1 MIDEG
6 SNAQSEVQPTPVAPK
21 PHSVSTSETRV
32 PREPKKS
39 YWPAIAL
46 ALVVIAGL
54 GGWRIYQRLV
64 ASPSSELQ
72 RSVDVGL
79 PVQVVRVQ
87 TGPVKEWV
95 FDEGVSLPVEL
106 ESLTFEASGTVT
118 YLAEVNG
125 VPLKAG
131 DPVFQGQ
138 LLATIDD
145 RQQTASITAAEADI
159 QVAVSQRNQ
168 AEASLQE
175 AQANLAA
182 AESDLALAQ
191 SERRRNQEL
200 FEQGAISES
209 ALDVIQNEADSAQAR
224 VETAR
229 QSVASAKEGVV
240 SAQASVE
247 AAQASRNST
256 AVALEDTQ
264 LIASSDGVVAYIN
277 IQERDYWNTQ
287 YLNTSSAQSLI
298 DTAPIVV
305 VNPESFEVR
314 LEVQSSNAAAIRPG
328 QRVYVVPEDQVN
340 QVQAFGASQQ
350 DLLDIARQ
358 RGSAGTVFA
367 VSPSQTPEGRGIEV
381 TIRDLQLVRNLTV
394 NGRVYVWIEVDA
406 SPDAV
411 VVPLGAVTSRGQET
425 YVFVVNEADN
435 TVQRRPITEGIRGFS
450 AVGVRSG
457 VRPGDLVVVE
467 GQNRLTDGAPV
478 NIIEQESAR
487 SGSLTLEKP

>member
-6 SNAQSEVQPTPVAPK
+6 SDSQAEAQPTAPK
-21 PHSVSTSETRV
+21 LRSVSVPETQGLHETR
-32 PREPKKS
+32 KS

-46 ALVVIAGL
+46 ALVAIASL
-54 GGWRIYQRLV
+54 GGWRIYQRLT
-64 ASPSSELQ
+64 ASPSSEVPS
-72 RSVDVGL
+72 SVAAGL

-87 TGPVKEWV
+87 TGPVSEWV
-95 FDEGVSLPVEL
+95 FDEGVSLPVVL
-106 ESLTFEASGTVT
+106 EALTFEASGTVT
-118 YLAEVNG
+118 YLAEING
-125 VPLKAG
+125 TPLRSG
-131 DPVFQGQ
+131 DLVSEGQ

-145 RQQTASITAAEADI
+145 RQQTANITAADAEI

-175 AQANLAA
+175 ARANLAA
-182 AESDLALAQ
+182 TESDLALAQ
-191 SERRRNQEL
+191 SELRRNQEL

-209 ALDVIQNEADSAQAR
+209 TFDISKNEAASAQAR
-224 VETAR
+224 VATAR
-229 QSVASAKEGVV
+229 QSTASAEEGVL
-240 SAQASVE
+240 SAQASVK

-314 LEVQSSNAAAIRPG
+314 LEVQSNKAAVIRPG
-328 QRVYVVPEDQVN
+328 QQVYAVSEDQVN
-340 QVQAFGASQQ
+340 QAEALGASQQ
-350 DLLDIARQ
+350 DLIEIARQ
-358 RGSAGTVFA
+358 RGSVGTVFA

-381 TIRDLQLVRNLTV
+381 TVRDLQPVRNLTV

-411 VVPLGAVTSRGQET
+411 VVPLGALSSRGQET
-425 YVFVVNEADN
+425 YAFVVNEADN
-435 TVQRRPITEGIRGFS
+435 TVQRRSITEGIRGFS
-450 AVGVRSG
+450 AVGARAG
-457 VRPGDLVVVE
+457 IRPGELVVVE

-478 NIIEQESAR
+478 EIVGQESAPN
-487 SGSLTLEKP
+487 LEAQP

>member
-1 MIDEG
+1 MLNCTAETPHRNIMVEE
-6 SNAQSEVQPTPVAPK
+6 SPNPQAEAQPTPAAPE
-21 PHSVSTSETRV
+21 PHGVSPSETRTSLK
-32 PREPKKS
+32 PKKS

-46 ALVVIAGL
+46 ALVAIAGF
-54 GGWRIYQRLV
+54 GGWRISQRLT
-64 ASPSSELQ
+64 APSSEVQ
-72 RSVDVGL
+72 RSATDGL
-79 PVQVVRVQ
+79 PVQVERVQ
-87 TGPVKEWV
+87 TGLVEEWA

-131 DPVFQGQ
+131 DPVSQGQ

-145 RQQTASITAAEADI
+145 RQQTANITAAEADV

-168 AEASLQE
+168 AEASLRE
-175 AQANLAA
+175 AEASLSE

-191 SERRRNQEL
+191 SELRRNQEL
-200 FEQGAISES
+200 FEQGALSES
-209 ALDVIQNEADSAQAR
+209 DRDVAQNEVDRAQAR
-224 VETAR
+224 LETAR
-229 QSVASAKEGVV
+229 QGVASAEEGVV

-256 AVALEDTQ
+256 AVDIEDTQ

-277 IQERDYWNTQ
+277 IQERDYWDTQ

-305 VNPESFEVR
+305 VNPASFEVR
-314 LEVQSSNAAAIRPG
+314 LEVQASKAGAIRPG
-328 QRVYVVPEDQVN
+328 QRVYAVSEDQVT
-340 QVQAFGASQQ
+340 QAQAVGASQQ
-350 DLLDIARQ
+350 TLLNIARQ
-358 RGSAGTVFA
+358 QGSAGTVFA
-367 VSPSQTPEGRGIEV
+367 VSPSQTPEGRGTEV
-381 TIRDLQLVRNLTV
+381 TIRDLQPVRNLTV

-411 VVPLGAVTSRGQET
+411 VVPLGAVTARGQET

-435 TVQRRPITEGIRGFS
+435 TVQRRSITEGIRGFS

-457 VRPGDLVVVE
+457 VRPGELVVVE

-478 NIIEQESAR
+478 EIVNQ
-487 SGSLTLEKP
+487 P

>member
-1 MIDEG
+1 MVDKSPNPQVE
-6 SNAQSEVQPTPVAPK
+6 AQPTLSAPK
-21 PHSVSTSETRV
+21 PHSVPESETQA
-32 PREPKKS
+32 PRGSKKS
-39 YWPAIAL
+39 YWPAIAV
-46 ALVVIAGL
+46 ALVAIFGL
-54 GGWRIYQRLV
+54 GGWRIYQRLT
-64 ASPSSELQ
+64 ASPSREIQTSATE
-72 RSVDVGL
+72 GL

-87 TGPVKEWV
+87 TGLVEEWV
-95 FDEGVSLPVEL
+95 FDEGVSLPVTL
-106 ESLTFEASGTVT
+106 EALTFEASGTVT

-131 DPVFQGQ
+131 DLVSQGQ

-145 RQQTASITAAEADI
+145 RKQTASITAAEADV

-168 AEASLQE
+168 AEASLAE
-175 AQANLAA
+175 AQANLAQ

-191 SERRRNQEL
+191 SELRRNQLL

-209 ALDVIQNEADSAQAR
+209 DRDVAQNEADSAQAR
-224 VETAR
+224 LETAR
-229 QSVASAKEGVV
+229 QGVASAEEGVI

-256 AVALEDTQ
+256 AVDLEDTQ
-264 LIASSDGVVAYIN
+264 LVASSDGVVAYIN
-277 IQERDYWNTQ
+277 IQERDYWDVQ

-328 QRVYVVPEDQVN
+328 QRVHAVPEAQVN
-340 QVQAFGASQQ
+340 QAQAIGTSQQ

-358 RGSAGTVFA
+358 QGSVGTVFA
-367 VSPSQTPEGRGIEV
+367 VSPSQTPEGRGTEV
-381 TIRDLQLVRNLTV
+381 IIRDLQPVRNLIV

-425 YVFVVNEADN
+425 YVFVINEDDG
-435 TVQRRPITEGIRGFS
+435 TVQRRPITEDIRGFS

-457 VRPGDLVVVE
+457 VRPGELVVVE

-478 NIIEQESAR
+478 EIVNQQ
-487 SGSLTLEKP
+487 

>member
-1 MIDEG
+1 MVDE
-6 SNAQSEVQPTPVAPK
+6 NPNPQAKAQPTLAAPEPHGVPV
-21 PHSVSTSETRV
+21 SETRT

-39 YWPAIAL
+39 YWPVIAL
-46 ALVVIAGL
+46 ALVAIVGL
-54 GGWRIYQRLV
+54 GGWRIYQRLT
-64 ASPSSELQ
+64 ASSSGEIQ
-72 RSVDVGL
+72 TSATDSL

-87 TGPVKEWV
+87 TGLVEEWV

-118 YLAEVNG
+118 YLAKVNG

-131 DPVFQGQ
+131 DPVSQGQ

-145 RQQTASITAAEADI
+145 RKQTSSITAAEADV

-175 AQANLAA
+175 AQANLAQ
-182 AESDLALAQ
+182 AESDLTLAQ
-191 SERRRNQEL
+191 SELRRNQIL

-209 ALDVIQNEADSAQAR
+209 DRDVAQNEANSAQAR
-224 VETAR
+224 LETAR
-229 QSVASAKEGVV
+229 QSVASSEEGVI
-240 SAQASVE
+240 SAQASVQ

-256 AVALEDTQ
+256 AVDLEDTQ
-264 LIASSDGVVAYIN
+264 LVASSDGVVAYIN
-277 IQERDYWNTQ
+277 IQELDYWNTQ
-287 YLNTSSAQSLI
+287 YLNTSNAQSLI

-314 LEVQSSNAAAIRPG
+314 LEVQSSKAAAIRPG
-328 QRVYVVPEDQVN
+328 QRVYAVPEDQVN
-340 QVQAFGASQQ
+340 QAQAIGASQQ

-358 RGSAGTVFA
+358 QGSTGTVFA
-367 VSPSQTPEGRGIEV
+367 VSPSQTPEGRGTEV
-381 TIRDLQLVRNLTV
+381 TIRDLLPVRNLTV
-394 NGRVYVWIEVDA
+394 NGRVYVWIEVNA

-411 VVPLGAVTSRGQET
+411 VVPLGAVTSRGEET
-425 YVFVVNEADN
+425 YVFVVNEADG
-435 TVQRRPITEGIRGFS
+435 TVQRRPITEDIRGFS

-457 VRPGDLVVVE
+457 VRSGELVVVE

-478 NIIEQESAR
+478 EIVSQQ
-487 SGSLTLEKP
+487 